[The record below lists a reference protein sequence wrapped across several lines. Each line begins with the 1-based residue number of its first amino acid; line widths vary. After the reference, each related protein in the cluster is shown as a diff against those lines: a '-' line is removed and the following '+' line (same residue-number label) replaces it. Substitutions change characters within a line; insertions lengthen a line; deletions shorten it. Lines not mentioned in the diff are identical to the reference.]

1 MAYAEPTDGE
11 TPGWRAR
18 FKRPDGTWGSRSGF
32 NTAKAA
38 ENWGDEQE
46 TLIRRNLWLDPRDA
60 EMEFG
65 KFAEEH
71 LDAVASRLEP
81 TTVAKYRSFLDNHL
95 LPQWESWPL
104 AGIFNSY
111 VEIEKWLSELH
122 EEYEDSSV
130 ASIFALFSTF
140 MSAAVKARKI
150 PANPCAGVRVTSG
163 EFEIERLVATPVQ
176 ALRGAMRL
184 YESGLGLGGFT
195 LGLLDFYAGGRW
207 GELVGQQRHEYDAE
221 ARAIQI
227 REPLKEVGGHL
238 YKGGRRID
246 AASLAELGPR
256 PTRPVT
262 PRRGKA
268 RKKGRTKTPAGTR
281 LVELP
286 PSIAVFYEELMD
298 SHRHP
303 FVLCSAEGAPLRRS
317 NFRNRYWRP
326 VWDGTESGEM
336 VPPIVPGLTFHE
348 GRHSH
353 ATWLTE
359 DGIPE
364 VARRARLGQ
373 KMKGMA
379 RVYDHVTPEMRR
391 QVIQALEARWWSSVA
406 ALLPSERARL
416 GEWFPHL
423 RGTRRA
429 LPGRTVL
436 KAVPISSPFND

>member
-1 MAYAEPTDGE
+1 M
-11 TPGWRAR
+11 
-18 FKRPDGTWGSRSGF
+18 
-32 NTAKAA
+32 
-38 ENWGDEQE
+38 
-46 TLIRRNLWLDPRDA
+46 
-60 EMEFG
+60 
-65 KFAEEH
+65 
-71 LDAVASRLEP
+71 
-81 TTVAKYRSFLDNHL
+81 
-95 LPQWESWPL
+95 
-104 AGIFNSY
+104 
-111 VEIEKWLSELH
+111 
-122 EEYEDSSV
+122 
-130 ASIFALFSTF
+130 
-140 MSAAVKARKI
+140 
-150 PANPCAGVRVTSG
+150 TSG

-176 ALRGAMRL
+176 ALRAAMRL
-184 YESGLGLGGFT
+184 YERGLGLGGFT

-221 ARAIQI
+221 LRAIQI

-238 YKGGRRID
+238 YKGGQRID
-246 AASLAELGPR
+246 AASLAELR

-281 LVELP
+281 SVELP

-326 VWDGTESGEM
+326 VWDGTESRE
-336 VPPIVPGLTFHE
+336 VLPPIVPGLTFHE

-391 QVIQALEARWWSSVA
+391 QIIQALEARWWWSSVA
-406 ALLPSERARL
+406 ALLPDERAKL

-423 RGTRRA
+423 RGMRRA
-429 LPGRTVL
+429 LPGRTAL